1 MRNAQPLITIITV
14 TYNAEPTIER
24 TLQSV
29 EQQTYDRIE
38 HLIIDGCSTDHTL
51 SHIQRYVERNGSRP
65 STEGAPHAPQHIIRV
80 VREPD
85 NGLYDAMNKGIA
97 LAAGDYLVFL
107 NAGDRLHESTT
118 IEQIVSKTDWQQ
130 DRTPSSSFIRTLGSS
145 KNYAVLYGET
155 DLVDNEGHFIRHRR
169 LQAPEKLTSRSFIN
183 GMLVCHQSF
192 YVRTDIARSEPYDLN
207 YRYSADYDW
216 CIRIMRNAERRR
228 LHFLNTGL
236 ILTDYLNEGLTTKNH
251 RRSLL
256 ERLRLMAH
264 HYGWPAAI
272 AAHLWFV
279 VRAVVKR

>member
-1 MRNAQPLITIITV
+1 MKDSPLITIITV

-51 SHIQRYVERNGSRP
+51 SHIQRYVERNA
-65 STEGAPHAPQHIIRV
+65 APIRHSIRV

-85 NGLYDAMNKGIA
+85 NGLYDAMNKGIQ
-97 LAAGDYLVFL
+97 LASGDYLVFL
-107 NAGDRLHESTT
+107 NAGDRLHEPTT
-118 IEQIVSKTDWQQ
+118 IEQMVQKTGWQHN
-130 DRTPSSSFIRTLGSS
+130 RA
-145 KNYAVLYGET
+145 NYAVLYGET
-155 DLVDNEGHFIRHRR
+155 DLVDNEGRFLRHRR
-169 LQAPEKLTSRSFIN
+169 LQAPKQLRSSSFLS

-192 YVRTDIARSEPYDLN
+192 YVRTDLARAERYNLS
-207 YRYSADYDW
+207 YRFSADYDW
-216 CIRIMRNAERRR
+216 CIRIMRRAERRR
-228 LHFLNTGL
+228 LRFLNTGL
-236 ILTDYLNEGLTTKNH
+236 ILTDYLSEGLTTKNH

-264 HYGWPAAI
+264 HYGWPSAL

-279 VRAVVKR
+279 VRSVTMR